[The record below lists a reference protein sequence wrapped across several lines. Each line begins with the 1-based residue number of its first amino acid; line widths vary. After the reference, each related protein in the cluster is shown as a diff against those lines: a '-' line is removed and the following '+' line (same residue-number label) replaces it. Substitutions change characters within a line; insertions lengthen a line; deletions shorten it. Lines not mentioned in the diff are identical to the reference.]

1 MRDDFEDFD
10 DFLPGGFLPPVLFD
24 RGRRSASDDT
34 TDAARSAA
42 SVAASRARITSR
54 SNRSICSWSRAT
66 TSRATRSAVSRASS
80 SAARSAL
87 LGSATAAARAAVL
100 AGGVAFEADFL
111 ALVAVAGAFFA
122 AVFVTAVF
130 FGAVLF
136 VGAVFVGAVFVV
148 AAFVGVFLAVVFLAG
163 GRVVVFEVE
172 LSVAAMLFSI
182 RASWPGRNRGAIA
195 ISCLRANWR

>member
-1 MRDDFEDFD
+1 M
-10 DFLPGGFLPPVLFD
+10 PPVAFD

-66 TSRATRSAVSRASS
+66 TARATRSAVSRASS
-80 SAARSAL
+80 SAERSAL
-87 LGSATAAARAAVL
+87 LGSATGSGACGRPG
-100 AGGVAFEADFL
+100 GGVAFEADFL
-111 ALVAVAGAFFA
+111 ALVAVAGAFFS
-122 AVFVTAVF
+122 AVFVGAVF
-130 FGAVLF
+130 FAAVLF

-172 LSVAAMLFSI
+172 LAVAAMLLSI

-195 ISCLRANWR
+195 ISCPRASWR